1 MNYMHLHVIHLAG
14 IVKIYVIASMSDDNK
29 KTAPCSPASA
39 TELWVTLA
47 HTQQR
52 VLAAMERDLK
62 AAGLPPLSWYDVL
75 WELDRAEDG
84 RLRPFEIEERTL
96 LTQYNLSR
104 LIDRLEK
111 EALVRREVFD
121 RDCRG
126 RWVVIT
132 EAGRERRAR
141 MWTIYRRSIEEHL
154 GARLSEE
161 EAQMLTSLLK
171 RLA

>member
-1 MNYMHLHVIHLAG
+1 MHLHIIHLAE
-14 IVKIYVIASMSDDNK
+14 IVKIYVIASMFDEK
-29 KTAPCSPASA
+29 KTVPCSAASA

-47 HTQQR
+47 RAQQR

-75 WELDRAEDG
+75 WELDRTEDG

-111 EALVRREVFD
+111 EALVRREVFAQD
-121 RDCRG
+121 SRG

-141 MWTIYRRSIEEHL
+141 MWTIYGRSIEEHL
-154 GARLSEE
+154 GARLSEA
-161 EAQMLTSLLK
+161 EAQMLTGLLK